1 MLLRFSCEIHLSSA
15 GAPSA
20 GAQASSKSPGVN
32 KSQQQLP
39 KSKSNKQVS
48 IVLQC
53 TIIEDPWSILI
64 AHFLY
69 KMNNIIYIL
78 IKRKTTLNT
87 DCYLF
92 VFFFQGKKDMSA
104 WFSLFADLDPL
115 SNPDAVGKTSDD
127 MTDAQF

>member
-39 KSKSNKQVS
+39 KSKSNKQVDI

-53 TIIEDPWSILI
+53 TTREDPWSILI
-64 AHFLY
+64 ARFLY
-69 KMNNIIYIL
+69 KMNDIMYTL
-78 IKRKTTLNT
+78 I
-87 DCYLF
+87 
-92 VFFFQGKKDMSA
+92 
-104 WFSLFADLDPL
+104 
-115 SNPDAVGKTSDD
+115 
-127 MTDAQF
+127 

>member
-1 MLLRFSCEIHLSSA
+1 MFSA

-53 TIIEDPWSILI
+53 TISENPWSI
-64 AHFLY
+64 LY

>member
-1 MLLRFSCEIHLSSA
+1 MSSA

-39 KSKSNKQVS
+39 KSKSNKQVGI

-53 TIIEDPWSILI
+53 TIREDPWSILI

-69 KMNNIIYIL
+69 KINDIMNIH
-78 IKRKTTLNT
+78 
-87 DCYLF
+87 
-92 VFFFQGKKDMSA
+92 
-104 WFSLFADLDPL
+104 SLKERQL
-115 SNPDAVGKTSDD
+115 
-127 MTDAQF
+127 